1 MAEGVIMGNER
12 TLIDRGLLY
21 EEVWT
26 DPVITVAQRY
36 GLSDVGLAKICR
48 RLKIPL
54 PGRGYWAKLN
64 AGKPTQRTKLPAI
77 DANALPDIHVTKPDP
92 AKHEARAEA
101 KKKAASAKESV
112 GAIVVPGELSD
123 PHPLVRAAAKRLQRR
138 DGWSSEKGLRSAPA
152 EILHLEVTQGAV
164 DRALL
169 LIDTLIKEL
178 AKQLIGVR
186 IDEDRKETVLT
197 VEGTDVAL
205 VLSEHVRRTPHEE
218 TAQEKRAR
226 ELYWSRSRRDP
237 SISFPFT
244 PRFDFHPT
252 GVLTITAGHWPS
264 RSWKDTPLTKLEN
277 RLPEV
282 VAGIVLLA
290 ADIRAKDAE
299 EARRQEKHRQAKER
313 YEFLKR
319 RIEDEKKEFGR
330 LETAASNW
338 ERARRIRGYVEAF
351 EQDAHMRSDYSLE
364 LKQWVAWARA
374 KADWLDPLIVVSD
387 PILDAPEPKPPGYF

>member
-1 MAEGVIMGNER
+1 MNEQP

-64 AGKPTQRTKLPAI
+64 AGKPTQRTRLPKV
-77 DANALPDIHVTKPDP
+77 DEGELPNIRVSKPDP
-92 AKHEARAEA
+92 ATSGLRAEA
-101 KKKAASAKESV
+101 KEKAAIARAAA
-112 GAIVVPGELSD
+112 GTIAVPGELSD
-123 PHPLVRAAAKRLQRR
+123 PHPLVRAAAQRFRRR
-138 DGWSSEKGLRSAPA
+138 DGWDNEKGLRSAPA
-152 EILHLEVTQGAV
+152 EILHIEVTKGAV

-169 LIDTLIKEL
+169 LADTLIKEL
-178 AKQLIGVR
+178 TRQSIGVR
-186 IDEDRKETVLT
+186 IDKDRKETVPT
-197 VEGTDVAL
+197 VEGTDVTL
-205 VLSEHVRRTPHEE
+205 MLSEHVRRTPHEE
-218 TAQEKRAR
+218 TPQEKRAK

-237 SISFPFT
+237 SVSFPFT

-264 RSWKDTPLTKLEN
+264 RSWKDTPLTRLEN
-277 RLPEV
+277 RLAEV

-299 EARRQEKHRQAKER
+299 EARRQERHRQAKER
-313 YEFLKR
+313 HEFLMQR
-319 RIEDEKKEFGR
+319 LENEKKKFGQ
-330 LETAASNW
+330 LEADAGNW
-338 ERARRIRGYVEAF
+338 ERAQRIRCYVEAV
-351 EQDAHMRSDYSLE
+351 EQDAVRQSSETSE
-364 LKQWVAWARA
+364 LRQWVAWARA

-387 PILDAPEPKPPGYF
+387 PILDAPEPKLPGYYF